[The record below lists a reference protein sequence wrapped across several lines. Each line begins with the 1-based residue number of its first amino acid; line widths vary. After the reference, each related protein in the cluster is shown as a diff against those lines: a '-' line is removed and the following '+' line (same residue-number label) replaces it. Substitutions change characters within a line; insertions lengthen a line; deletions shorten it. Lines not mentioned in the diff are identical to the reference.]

1 MIAGVVR
8 TPIARAS
15 SNDLMTM
22 AVGEDAASMQVGV
35 VLVLDRRLDTAA
47 VRRALAERV
56 RAVPRLRQR
65 LVSTPWGCG
74 RPVWVDDADFDID
87 NHVRAQRCAP
97 PGDESALLDV
107 AAAAVT
113 DPLPKRRALWSGTL
127 VTDLSADRCAFVLVV
142 HHVLA
147 DGIGGLA
154 ALAQLVDGA
163 PAAVDA
169 AFPVPPPSRLD
180 LCADAARSRLRALRA
195 LPAGARLVRDAIA
208 ELRLGQ
214 GTKAP
219 RCSLNQPTGPRRQLA
234 VSRADLAALRRV
246 AHEHGATVNDVVLT
260 AVGGALAAVLRERGE
275 EVASFVVSVPVSGRA
290 ATSPTELGNHV
301 GVMPVEVPATGH
313 PLDRLARV
321 SQSTRTHRQRRGRG
335 ASTALLGPAF
345 RLLGALGVFRWFI
358 DRQRLVTTFVT
369 NVRGPATPLSFL
381 GARVLDMSAVA
392 LITGNITVGFAA
404 LSYAG
409 TLTVTVM
416 ADPDTCLDLPCIVAQ
431 LQDELDQLA
440 EGGTSASGGTAAG
453 RAVSGT
459 FVSGESVQSGGR

>member
-35 VLVLDRRLDTAA
+35 VLMLDRRLDTAA
-47 VRRALAERV
+47 IRRALAERV

-87 NHVRAQRCAP
+87 NHVRARRCAP

-113 DPLPKRRALWSGTL
+113 DPLPKHRALWSGSWLPTSRMTGARSCSSCITSSLMASEAWRHLPSSSTERRLRWTRHSRCHHRRAWTCVPTL
-127 VTDLSADRCAFVLVV
+127 QGAGYAPFERFRPARGWCVT
-142 HHVLA
+142 
-147 DGIGGLA
+147 
-154 ALAQLVDGA
+154 
-163 PAAVDA
+163 
-169 AFPVPPPSRLD
+169 PSRNCGSVRGRKSLD
-180 LCADAARSRLRALRA
+180 ARSTSRPARTANLRSA
-195 LPAGARLVRDAIA
+195 
-208 ELRLGQ
+208 
-214 GTKAP
+214 AP
-219 RCSLNQPTGPRRQLA
+219 
-234 VSRADLAALRRV
+234 DLAALRRV

-301 GVMPVEVPATGH
+301 GVMPVEVPATGR
-313 PLDRLARV
+313 PLDGLARV

-358 DRQRLVTTFVT
+358 DRQRLVTTFMT

-409 TLTVTVM
+409 TLAVTVM

-440 EGGTSASGGTAAG
+440 KGGKSASGGTAAG

-459 FVSGESVQSGGR
+459 FVSGESVQSGER